1 MEAIKQRT
9 PSCNGRNL
17 CKKKVREIWSA
28 RQIKMHETEV
38 AIKFILC
45 FVNANLTTDWR
56 NTRKRIVNDAGLKI
70 LNKMSSI
77 IHLKSNSRV
86 CEECVHPRKRHDS

>member
-38 AIKFILC
+38 AIKLILC
-45 FVNANLTTDWR
+45 FVKAKCIFDHRLE
-56 NTRKRIVNDAGLKI
+56 KY
-70 LNKMSSI
+70 
-77 IHLKSNSRV
+77 
-86 CEECVHPRKRHDS
+86 EETYS